1 VAWLH
6 FWRMAERGL
15 HPTLRNGDDDEGM
28 VRMDEEE
35 KVHREGSIIVF
46 SAQFLVLVRSL
57 DR

>member
-1 VAWLH
+1 MV
-6 FWRMAERGL
+6 ERGL
-15 HPTLRNGDDDEGM
+15 HPTLRNGYDEGM

-35 KVHREGSIIVF
+35 KVYGEGSIIAF